1 MKMSFLDSRK
11 EMTSDKS
18 QDARGKEFLDLKKC
32 ASSRAPQIATFS
44 IVLTLCSFLERLVC
58 GAKAFH
64 QGVKERSS

>member
-32 ASSRAPQIATFS
+32 ASSRAPQIATS
-44 IVLTLCSFLERLVC
+44 LIVLTPCR
-58 GAKAFH
+58 G
-64 QGVKERSS
+64 Q